1 LTGHP
6 LITGA
11 TGFAG
16 GHLLDALRR
25 DEACVHGWFNPGGRT
40 PDRADATLEW
50 TPVDLLDP
58 AAVHRSLATI
68 RPSAI
73 YHCAGLADVHA
84 SWKTPTRALRINVLG
99 THNLL
104 RAAKEIGLSCPILVI
119 GSALVYQPSSEPLN
133 EAHPLNPTSPYG
145 ISKLAQEML
154 GRASPLRILLARPFN
169 HAGPRQDAHY
179 ATSAFARQLVE
190 IEDGRR
196 EPVLRVGNLESRRDI
211 TDVRDTV
218 LAYRALVARGTPHR
232 PYNVCSGRAY
242 RIGDLLDILLG
253 LTRVRVR
260 VDTDPDRLRPSD
272 VPVMVGDPSRVADE
286 TGWRAQ
292 LPIERTL
299 EDLLHYWRS
308 ALTRAD
314 PRPA

>member
-1 LTGHP
+1 MTGHP

-40 PDRADATLEW
+40 PDRADAAVEW

-84 SWKTPTRALRINVLG
+84 SWKSPTRALRINVLG
-99 THNLL
+99 THHLL
-104 RAAKEIGLSCPILVI
+104 RAAKELGLSCPILVI

-190 IEDGRR
+190 SKMDGETPSCGSATSNRGVTSRMCATRCWPIVRSSRAGRR
-196 EPVLRVGNLESRRDI
+196 TGRTTCAPV
-211 TDVRDTV
+211 
-218 LAYRALVARGTPHR
+218 
-232 PYNVCSGRAY
+232 
-242 RIGDLLDILLG
+242 
-253 LTRVRVR
+253 
-260 VDTDPDRLRPSD
+260 
-272 VPVMVGDPSRVADE
+272 
-286 TGWRAQ
+286 
-292 LPIERTL
+292 ERT
-299 EDLLHYWRS
+299 
-308 ALTRAD
+308 A
-314 PRPA
+314 